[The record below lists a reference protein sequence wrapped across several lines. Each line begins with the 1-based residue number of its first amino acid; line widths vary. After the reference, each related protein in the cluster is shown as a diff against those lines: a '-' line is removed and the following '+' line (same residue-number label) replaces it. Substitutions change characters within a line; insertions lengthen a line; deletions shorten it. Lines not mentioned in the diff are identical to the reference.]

1 MSRLCICAQLIFN
14 FNNLI
19 IFISISLIQGSFP
32 SWDSD
37 HWITMPEEKNT
48 SSSNDRTE
56 LAVCVC
62 VCELEIISVNVP
74 VCEDNSSHYA

>member
-1 MSRLCICAQLIFN
+1 MSRLYISAQLIFN
-14 FNNLI
+14 INNLI

-48 SSSNDRTE
+48 SSNNRIE

-62 VCELEIISVNVP
+62 VCVCMCVCVCVN
-74 VCEDNSSHYA
+74 